1 MPPCFPK
8 SLISLSLLAGLFLL
22 NSVMLAPMPPIVGWV
37 SLFLILNSRLIRAT
51 L

>member
-1 MPPCFPK
+1 MQPCFPK
-8 SLISLSLLAGLFLL
+8 SLVSVALLAGLFLL
-22 NSVMLAPMPPIVGWV
+22 NYVTLVPMPPIVGWT